1 MRKKA
6 QPPSTAI
13 APLDMRTIEDLRR
26 GYALVKKFGKNR
38 NAEFREELEK
48 RGITFENLSNLLVR
62 LLKAQRVNFH
72 GKLVPNH
79 SIQLKAFEKAV
90 EYLGGEPIPEQKIRV
105 TKDEEFHFSPEQ
117 LQGARRALVDYID
130 VEVVENAKEGSG
142 DEATAPLS

>member
-6 QPPSTAI
+6 QPTSTAL

-38 NAEFREELEK
+38 NAELREELDK

-62 LLKAQRVNFH
+62 LLKAQRVNYH

-90 EYLGGEPIPEQKIRV
+90 ELLGGNPIPEQKIRI
-105 TKDEEFHFSPEQ
+105 TKDEEFHFNPEQ
-117 LQGARRALVDYID
+117 LQKARAALVDYID
-130 VEVVENAKEGSG
+130 VEVVENARDGT